1 MYNKVMQYLNMGFW
15 YVLRAI
21 PFGLAISILI
31 LLIKRTKIKKQ
42 VFLLKTLFYTY
53 CIAILNITGILGM
66 TFNFSYFK
74 HAFENLQLPF
84 TNSSWIMLF
93 LNMGLFIPFG
103 FLLSLLF
110 PKCQKA
116 YMVLVVSLV
125 FTIVI
130 EFLQAFAGR
139 LTEFDDVI
147 MNTMGGTVGYI
158 IWKCY
163 DKYLKYRKNEKI

>member
-1 MYNKVMQYLNMGFW
+1 MQYLNMGFW
-15 YVLRAI
+15 YVLRAL
-21 PFGLAISILI
+21 PFGLAINILI
-31 LLIKRTKIKKQ
+31 LLLKRTKIKKQ
-42 VFLLKTLFYTY
+42 EFLLKTFFYTY

-84 TNSSWIMLF
+84 TNLSLLMLF

-103 FLLSLLF
+103 FLLPLLF
-110 PKCQKA
+110 PKCKKA
-116 YMVLVVSLV
+116 YIVLLISLI

-139 LTEFDDVI
+139 LTEFDDII
-147 MNTMGGTVGYI
+147 MNTIGGTVGFA
-158 IWKCY
+158 IWKYY
-163 DKYLKYRKNEKI
+163 DKYLKNRKNEKV

>member
-1 MYNKVMQYLNMGFW
+1 MYNKIMQYLNMGFW

-21 PFGLAISILI
+21 PLGLALNILI
-31 LLIKRTKIKKQ
+31 NLIKRNQSTKKM
-42 VFLLKTLFYTY
+42 FLLNTFFYTY

-84 TNSSWIMLF
+84 TNPSLLMLL
-93 LNMGLFIPFG
+93 LNVGLFIPFG
-103 FLLSLLF
+103 FLLSLLV
-110 PKCQKA
+110 PKCRKIH
-116 YMVLVVSLV
+116 MILIISLL

-130 EFLQAFAGR
+130 EFLQAFSGR
-139 LTEFDDVI
+139 MTELDDVI
-147 MNTMGGTVGYI
+147 MNTIGGIVGYI

-163 DKYLKYRKNEKI
+163 DKYLKNRKYEKV